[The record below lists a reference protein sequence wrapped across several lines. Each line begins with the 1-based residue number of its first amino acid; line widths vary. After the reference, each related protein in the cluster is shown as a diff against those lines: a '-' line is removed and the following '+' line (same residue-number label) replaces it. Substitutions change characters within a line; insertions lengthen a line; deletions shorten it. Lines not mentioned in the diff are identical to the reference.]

1 MNSVNLTGSLGG
13 DPELRFT
20 PSGKA
25 VCDFRLAIDSGPSDN
40 GPDWVTVTGWGK
52 DAETVAAH
60 KRQGDQVAITGRLTF
75 QTWEN
80 EGQRRSMVK
89 VTAEPRGV
97 EFLARRRNDTDH
109 TE

>member
-1 MNSVNLTGSLGG
+1 MNSVNLTGRLGG

-25 VCDFRLAIDSGPSDN
+25 VCDFRLAIDSGPGDQ
-40 GPDWVTVTGWGK
+40 PDWVTVTVWGK

-75 QTWEN
+75 QTWESD
-80 EGQRRSMVK
+80 GQRRSTVK

-97 EFLARRRNDTDH
+97 EFLARRRKDADH
-109 TE
+109 SE